1 MIVQVKIKFL
11 GAARTVTGSCFILEA
26 RGHRFAVDCGMHQ
39 GNRAIERRNWDT
51 TPYEPEGIEFFLIT
65 HAHID
70 HTGLLPR
77 MVREGFRGPIYATIP
92 TKDLLSIVLMDS
104 AHLQEMDANWKNKRQ
119 LRQGGGR
126 ITPLYT
132 TKDAEATLPLCKGMP
147 YEQPFEPFPGLKV
160 NFRDAGHILG
170 ASLIELWLEEKGRN
184 IKLVFSGDIGRPAQ
198 LLMADP
204 SVVTEADFLFVESTY
219 GDRDHKNEDDTLSE
233 LAEAIAYS
241 YKNREKVVIPAFAV
255 ERTQEMMYSLYLLS
269 REGRLPAD
277 MPIFIDSPMAI
288 HVTEIFRSHTDY
300 LDDETRALIDRGE
313 NPLRLPQLHL
323 SLTTEESMAINELQG
338 PAIIISAI
346 GKADAGRNRHHL
358 RHNLW
363 RSGASDVYVGFQ
375 AQGTTGRKIVD
386 GAKTI
391 RLFNEDIAV
400 QAKVFTINGFSA
412 HAGQSQL
419 LDWLGHFVS
428 RQMQVFLV
436 HGEYA
441 AQQVLAAR
449 IRERYGF
456 EAVIPDYLEEIEL
469 KPGEELQR
477 LSCPEKAAPRID
489 WEALLSDMDT
499 GLARLRERKARM
511 DGKPWV
517 EQTEI
522 RDRLADLNRSLSAV
536 IADL

>member
-1 MIVQVKIKFL
+1 VPIQVKIKFL

-26 RGHRFAVDCGMHQ
+26 MGHRFAIDCGMHQ
-39 GNRAIERRNWDT
+39 GNRAIESRNWDT
-51 TPYEPEGIEFFLIT
+51 APYEPEGIEFFLIT

-77 MVREGFRGPIYATIP
+77 MVREGFRGLIYATIP

-104 AHLQEMDANWKNKRQ
+104 AHLQEMDANWKNKKQ
-119 LRQGGGR
+119 LRRGDGK
-126 ITPLYT
+126 ILPLYT
-132 TKDAEATLPLCKGMP
+132 TKDAETTLPLCKGIP

-170 ASLIELWLEEKGRN
+170 ASLIELWLEEKGRST
-184 IKLVFSGDIGRPAQ
+184 KLVFSGDIGRPAQ

-204 SVVTEADFLFVESTY
+204 SVVTGADFLFVESTY

-241 YKNREKVVIPAFAV
+241 YRNKEKVVIPAFAV
-255 ERTQEMMYSLYLLS
+255 ERTQEMMYSMYLLS
-269 REGRLPAD
+269 KRGLLPPD
-277 MPIFIDSPMAI
+277 MPIYIDSPMAI
-288 HVTEIFRSHTDY
+288 HVTEIFRRHTDY
-300 LDDETRALIDRGE
+300 LDDETRAMIERGE

-323 SLTTEESMAINELQG
+323 SLTTEESMAINKLQG
-338 PAIIISAI
+338 PAIIISAS
-346 GKADAGRNRHHL
+346 GMADAGRIRHHL
-358 RHNLW
+358 RYNLW
-363 RSGASDVYVGFQ
+363 RSGASIVFVGFQ

-400 QAKVFTINGFSA
+400 KAKVFTINGFSA
-412 HAGQSQL
+412 HAGQSQI
-419 LDWLGHFVS
+419 LDWLGHFETPG
-428 RQMQVFLV
+428 MQVFLV

-456 EAVIPDYLEEIEL
+456 EAVIPDYLEQIEL
-469 KPGEELQR
+469 RPGEKLQR
-477 LSCPEKAAPRID
+477 VSFPEKAAPPID
-489 WEALLSDMDT
+489 WKALLGDMET
-499 GLARLRERKARM
+499 GFARLRERKARM
-511 DGKPWV
+511 DDKPWV
-517 EQTEI
+517 EQTEL
-522 RDRLADLNRSLSAV
+522 RDRLTDLNRRLSAV
-536 IADL
+536 ISDL